1 MKKAIGFLVASLFML
16 LCPLTAMAQCSDA
29 ETIDLLKNSYI
40 VSADGTVTPV
50 PATDIGGPKE
60 LKPGDML
67 VCGSVEFEK
76 QREGTFN
83 ASCAYGNVANLTVY
97 WNCQ

>member
-40 VSADGTVTPV
+40 VSADGTVTSQ
-50 PATDIGGPKE
+50 K
-60 LKPGDML
+60 
-67 VCGSVEFEK
+67 
-76 QREGTFN
+76 
-83 ASCAYGNVANLTVY
+83 
-97 WNCQ
+97 